1 MAARGNPLDYY
12 ARNKE
17 AIEKESGFKLN
28 IPSSEEIA
36 TVIANDPGAKVRRE
50 EEIAKLKQS
59 LGINEKEL
67 EALGGA
73 VDNPDQFNVFSTD
86 KYKEGAE
93 DIVTKYKELFEDLQ
107 DATDDRDEALIK
119 KIKSQIINSPTHRL
133 LNNQAFGEDI
143 DRLTSERSTLLQLF
157 NTESSSGQLEQA
169 LTIKMAITTIDKQLW
184 NKLVDRGILD
194 LQTNSDG
201 EILESAMSEHMGR
214 EVRFQRRSDGKFH
227 FFVDG
232 ELYQNPT
239 TKKEYWTQSEI
250 SSKVS
255 YEVNEEFEA
264 ARKAYIASIAEKKVS
279 GMLTETDAAT
289 NYNALIIQIA
299 GDNAAMQ
306 REQLKDAGATFGPM
320 DTNTGNFIMRAG
332 GSFYLMRSDPKEI
345 GDTGVLEARFEKIDI
360 PTMLG
365 IALSGNDEADAAM
378 RAWFASIGLAGAG
391 LTLQ

>member
-1 MAARGNPLDYY
+1 
-12 ARNKE
+12 
-17 AIEKESGFKLN
+17 
-28 IPSSEEIA
+28 
-36 TVIANDPGAKVRRE
+36 
-50 EEIAKLKQS
+50 
-59 LGINEKEL
+59 
-67 EALGGA
+67 
-73 VDNPDQFNVFSTD
+73 
-86 KYKEGAE
+86 
-93 DIVTKYKELFEDLQ
+93 
-107 DATDDRDEALIK
+107 
-119 KIKSQIINSPTHRL
+119 
-133 LNNQAFGEDI
+133 
-143 DRLTSERSTLLQLF
+143 
-157 NTESSSGQLEQA
+157 
-169 LTIKMAITTIDKQLW
+169 MAITTIDKQLW

-378 RAWFASIGLAGAG
+378 RAWFASIGLAGFNSAG